1 MFQVVFGEDG
11 DGTVFGEAAIEERLS
26 DRADRLE
33 NLGVGELAPCAVP
46 FPFGYADF
54 VRRDFRP
61 VDEAIGEDSRVRS
74 QGFVSAN
81 QDRAIG
87 VRTRGRAGSAQ
98 ADGTD
103 AIVELGLG
111 GHFIAVKFL
120 KIRQGFLALSYELPP
135 RFLLAA

>member
-11 DGTVFGEAAIEERLS
+11 DGTVFGEAATEERLS

-33 NLGVGELAPCAVP
+33 NLGVGELAPRAVP

-61 VDEAIGEDSRVRS
+61 VDEAIAEDSRVRS

-87 VRTRGRAGSAQ
+87 PRMRGCAGGAQ
-98 ADGTD
+98 ADRTD
-103 AIVELGLG
+103 AIVYLGFG
-111 GHFIAVKFL
+111 GHFIAFAFMKTQL
-120 KIRQGFLALSYELPP
+120 
-135 RFLLAA
+135 